1 MTGGRVI
8 ILGAV
13 GENFAAGMSGG
24 IAYVFD
30 EDDSLNSK
38 INREMVLVEGLD
50 EEDKKF
56 VKEKVGN
63 HYRLTKSAKAK

>member
-13 GENFAAGMSGG
+13 GENFAAGMVENS
-24 IAYVFD
+24 YVFD

-38 INREMVLVEGLD
+38 INR
-50 EEDKKF
+50 KW
-56 VKEKVGN
+56 
-63 HYRLTKSAKAK
+63 YW